1 MTVTLKVFILFC
13 LAASTVS
20 GLSIPAWAEFYLAG
34 QGGVN
39 VPQDLANVRGT
50 GPLTGVASNDL
61 NLRNQIAY
69 GVKAGYYFADRWSWL
84 GAEAEFYHSDSNIER
99 QRIASNGPILG
110 SHADGTISRTGL
122 AVNTWAFNALIRYP
136 GERFQPYAG
145 VGAALNHAL
154 LRTSPSET
162 TFFPGLNVI
171 VGIRAFVTTRV
182 ALFTEYKHNR
192 ATIDFSDQHV
202 KADYRT
208 NYFMAGLSYHFQ

>member
-1 MTVTLKVFILFC
+1 MTVTSKVILLCC
-13 LAASTVS
+13 LATAMT
-20 GLSIPAWAEFYLAG
+20 LNMPRPAQAELYLAG

-50 GPLTGVASNDL
+50 GPLSGVTSNDL

-99 QRIASNGPILG
+99 QRIASNGSILG
-110 SHADGTISRTGL
+110 SHTDGTISRTGL

-136 GERFQPYAG
+136 GERIQPYAG
-145 VGAALNHAL
+145 VGAALNYAL
-154 LRTSPSET
+154 LRTSPRET

-171 VGIRAFVTTRV
+171 AGIRAFLSKRV
-182 ALFTEYKHNR
+182 ALFTEYKYNQ
-192 ATIDFSDQHV
+192 ATIEFSDQHV